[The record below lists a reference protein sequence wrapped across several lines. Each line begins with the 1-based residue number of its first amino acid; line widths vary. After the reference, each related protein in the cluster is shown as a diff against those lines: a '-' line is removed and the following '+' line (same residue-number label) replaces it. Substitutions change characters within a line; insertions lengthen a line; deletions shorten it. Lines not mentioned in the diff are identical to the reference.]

1 MWLQAADFVNRQ
13 STLNGAQVQ
22 PDDDGLIRVVIAAS
36 DPGVPNWLDP
46 GDNLTGMVLL
56 RWYFAER
63 FEVPT
68 IRRVKLDHLREHLPS
83 TTRTVS
89 PAVRSEQLERRR
101 RAVLAR
107 YGY

>member
-1 MWLQAADFVNRQ
+1 
-13 STLNGAQVQ
+13 
-22 PDDDGLIRVVIAAS
+22 
-36 DPGVPNWLDP
+36 VPNWLDP
-46 GDNLTGMVLL
+46 AGNLTGMVLL

-68 IRRVKLDHLREHLPS
+68 IRRVKLDRLREHLPS
-83 TTRTVS
+83 TTRTVT
-89 PAVRSEQLERRR
+89 PAARSEQLERRR